1 MEMLFMFFLSFRKDQ
16 DVVNEDHD
24 KLVQLFHENRVHQVH
39 GVSGGIGQPKGHHQI
54 LIVTIMGGES
64 SLWDTF
70 IMDLNLMV
78 ARAKVNL

>member
-1 MEMLFMFFLSFRKDQ
+1 MKTTTNLSSYSMKTEFIKYME
-16 DVVNEDHD
+16 
-24 KLVQLFHENRVHQVH
+24 
-39 GVSGGIGQPKGHHQI
+39 VSGGIGQPKGHHQI